1 MRCACLWLSLLIAVL
16 PVFAPAPA
24 IAEYQDV
31 TALFQ
36 LDRGANQGA
45 NQGANHGVAAY
56 DAVARD
62 LIFLEID
69 KKGALSELR
78 RINTG
83 HNVYGVTAVAEGYLY
98 ATGRGRNDLSA
109 PIQIWLLPKSSAT
122 PRVVFEAQSERS
134 QVAYLAAVGSK
145 IWLTYFDAKYTTKT
159 GYLTPKPAAMWE
171 FTEVATLRLGDA
183 VDVFG
188 ETTESIA
195 IGRPYGDQ
203 QGEDGDLLLFE
214 NGIRT
219 LLPSYRGVRSVLFLP
234 KLPKTTIVIGDG
246 WHQNYGAVAQG
257 RLSLLTKD
265 NDTGRFALQLID
277 RDKQQYGFSKLI
289 DLTIGGEQYVAA
301 LGNRDLIVYGP
312 IGEKHGE
319 KQGEKQG
326 GEWKKRAIFTRESED
341 APFDVAIIESSNTQA
356 TFVVANRGV
365 KLVSFP

>member
-1 MRCACLWLSLLIAVL
+1 MRYAGLWFTLLIAVL
-16 PVFAPAPA
+16 PVFTPAPA

-36 LDRGANQGA
+36 LDHGANQGV
-45 NQGANHGVAAY
+45 NHGTNHGAAAY

-69 KKGALSELR
+69 KKGALNELR

-98 ATGRGRNDLSA
+98 ATGMGRNDLSA

>member
-1 MRCACLWLSLLIAVL
+1 MRYAGLWFTLLIAVL

-36 LDRGANQGA
+36 LDRGANHGA
-45 NQGANHGVAAY
+45 AAY

-83 HNVYGVTAVAEGYLY
+83 HNVYGVTAVADGYLY
-98 ATGRGRNDLSA
+98 ATGMGRNDLSA
-109 PIQIWLLPKSSAT
+109 PIQIWLLPKSGAT

-301 LGNRDLIVYGP
+301 LGNRELVVYGP
-312 IGEKHGE
+312 IGGE
-319 KQGEKQG
+319 KQQG
-326 GEWKKRAIFTRESED
+326 IETKKRAIFTRESED
-341 APFDVAIIESSNTQA
+341 ATFDVAIIESSNTKA
-356 TFVVANRGV
+356 TFVVANQGV

>member
-1 MRCACLWLSLLIAVL
+1 MRYAGLWFTLLIAVSPL
-16 PVFAPAPA
+16 FTPAPA

-36 LDRGANQGA
+36 LDRGANHGA
-45 NQGANHGVAAY
+45 AAY

-83 HNVYGVTAVAEGYLY
+83 HNVYGVTAVADGYLY
-98 ATGRGRNDLSA
+98 ATGMGRNDLSA
-109 PIQIWLLPKSSAT
+109 PIQIWLLPKSGAT

-301 LGNRDLIVYGP
+301 LGNRELVVYGP
-312 IGEKHGE
+312 IGGE
-319 KQGEKQG
+319 KQQG
-326 GEWKKRAIFTRESED
+326 IETKKRAIFTRESED
-341 APFDVAIIESSNTQA
+341 ATFDVAIIESSNTKA
-356 TFVVANRGV
+356 TFVVANQGV

>member
-1 MRCACLWLSLLIAVL
+1 MRYAGLWFTLLIAVL

-36 LDRGANQGA
+36 LDRGANHGA
-45 NQGANHGVAAY
+45 NQGVNHGTNHGAAAY

-69 KKGALSELR
+69 KNGALSELR

-83 HNVYGVTAVAEGYLY
+83 HNVYGVTAVADGYLY
-98 ATGRGRNDLSA
+98 ATGMGRNDLSA
-109 PIQIWLLPKSSAT
+109 PIQIWLLPKSGAT
-122 PRVVFEAQSERS
+122 PRVVFEAQSERG

-145 IWLTYFDAKYTTKT
+145 IWLTYFDAKYSTKT
-159 GYLTPKPAAMWE
+159 GYLSPKPAAMWE

-188 ETTESIA
+188 ETMESIA

-246 WHQNYGAVAQG
+246 WHQNYGAVAQA

-301 LGNRDLIVYGP
+301 LGNRELVVYGP
-312 IGEKHGE
+312 IGGE
-319 KQGEKQG
+319 KQQG
-326 GEWKKRAIFTRESED
+326 IETKKRAIFTRESED
-341 APFDVAIIESSNTQA
+341 ALFDVAIIESSNTKA

-365 KLVSFP
+365 KLVPFP

>member
-1 MRCACLWLSLLIAVL
+1 MRYAGLWFTLLIVVL

-36 LDRGANQGA
+36 LNRGANQGA
-45 NQGANHGVAAY
+45 SHSAAAY

-83 HNVYGVTAVAEGYLY
+83 HNVYGVTAVADGYLY
-98 ATGRGRNDLSA
+98 ATGMGRNDLSV
-109 PIQIWLLPKSSAT
+109 PIQIWLLPKSGAT
-122 PRVVFEAQSERS
+122 PRVIFEAQSERS

-145 IWLTYFDAKYTTKT
+145 IWLTYFDAKYSTKT

-188 ETTESIA
+188 ETMESIA

-301 LGNRDLIVYGP
+301 LGNRELVVYGP
-312 IGEKHGE
+312 I
-319 KQGEKQG
+319 GEKQG

-341 APFDVAIIESSNTQA
+341 ATFDVAIIESSNTKA
-356 TFVVANRGV
+356 TFVVANQGV